1 MFSNKRIKN
10 RGFSMVYA
18 LIIGMLCVLVAFY
31 LYNIECE
38 RKKYISELQKSIVRT
53 KNNNCEI
60 YIEDGI

>member
-1 MFSNKRIKN
+1 
-10 RGFSMVYA
+10 MVYA

-31 LYNIECE
+31 LYSIECE